1 MFFVSAQD
9 TTVETQGALTEDSEE
24 DAEVNEQMAEL
35 ESEED
40 LGAGYLGGSKE
51 KSDDDTETEDDAKGE
66 KLIEVQPGAVVT
78 SKRFFRVLKKN
89 SGIFVQPRLAG
100 FFAYFRPDLSKI
112 LCVMCCPVHLKG
124 KVVKDL
130 EKRGVRPAWTISKK
144 DLRPEHDMVSVVVSG
159 GIYPYV
165 KSDMEEISLRLLEHS
180 PDQAELEVGFLS
192 GKYVALVEFYS
203 ISQAGAPPLC
213 RLHLR
218 TPNQGTGQPR
228 ALKKGIPTDDVLEH
242 LSITLSNDWRTLGR
256 RLQVRE
262 SKLQKM
268 DKDHERISEKAYAM
282 LLCWKKRNGSD
293 ATYRVLNEA
302 LCDTLVNRRD
312 LAQEFCCH

>member
-35 ESEED
+35 ASEED

-78 SKRFFRVLKKN
+78 SKRTNRVLKKY

-100 FFAYFRPDLSKI
+100 FFAYFRPDLSNI

-124 KVVKDL
+124 KVLKDL
-130 EKRGVRPAWTISKK
+130 EKRGVTPAWKISKK

-180 PDQAELEVGFLS
+180 PEQAELEVGFLS
-192 GKYVALVEFYS
+192 GKDVARVEFYS

-282 LLCWKKRNGSD
+282 LLYWKQRNGSD

-302 LCDTLVNRRD
+302 LCHTLVNRRD
-312 LAQEFCCH
+312 LAQEFC